1 MTESERIKYAL
12 VNVITMATHSDYYN
26 KDRDDQDIDLIEEIV
41 KKAIPMKPIDIQTPV
56 VTWGL
61 CPVCKGEY
69 RKLGKKPNRVF
80 LSDKYCPDC
89 GQRLDWSDIEDEIQV

>member
-1 MTESERIKYAL
+1 MTEVDKIKNAL
-12 VNVITMATHSDYYN
+12 VNVITLANHSDYYN
-26 KDRDDQDIDLIEEIV
+26 KDRDDKDIDLIESIV

-56 VTWGL
+56 LTWGL

-69 RKLGKKPNRVF
+69 RKLGRKPNRVF

-89 GQRLDWSDIEDEIQV
+89 GQRLGWDLEEE

>member
-1 MTESERIKYAL
+1 MTEEAKIEKAWWN
-12 VNVITMATHSDYYN
+12 VNSLARSSDHCNESDHSD
-26 KDRDDQDIDLIEEIV
+26 IELIEEIV
-41 KKAIPMKPIDIQTPV
+41 KKAIPIKPIDVQTPV

-69 RKLGKKPNRVF
+69 RKLGRKPNRVF

-89 GQRLDWSDIEDEIQV
+89 GQRLDWSDIG

>member
-12 VNVITMATHSDYYN
+12 VNVITLAEHSCYYD
-26 KDRDDQDIDLIEEIV
+26 KPSDEEDIDLIEKIV

-89 GQRLDWSDIEDEIQV
+89 GQRLDWSDIG

>member
-1 MTESERIKYAL
+1 MTKEAKIEKAWWNVNSLARSSDHCNESD
-12 VNVITMATHSDYYN
+12 HSD
-26 KDRDDQDIDLIEEIV
+26 IELIEEIV
-41 KKAIPMKPIDIQTPV
+41 KKAIPMKPIDVQTPV

-69 RKLGKKPNRVF
+69 RKLGRKPNRVF

-89 GQRLDWSDIEDEIQV
+89 GQRLDWSDK

>member
-1 MTESERIKYAL
+1 MTETDRIKNAF
-12 VNVITMATHSDYYN
+12 VNVETLANNSIYY
-26 KDRDDQDIDLIEEIV
+26 DQQRDDPDIELIEEIV

-56 VTWGL
+56 LTWGL

-69 RKLGKKPNRVF
+69 RKLGRKPNRVF

-89 GQRLDWSDIEDEIQV
+89 GQRLGWDLEEE